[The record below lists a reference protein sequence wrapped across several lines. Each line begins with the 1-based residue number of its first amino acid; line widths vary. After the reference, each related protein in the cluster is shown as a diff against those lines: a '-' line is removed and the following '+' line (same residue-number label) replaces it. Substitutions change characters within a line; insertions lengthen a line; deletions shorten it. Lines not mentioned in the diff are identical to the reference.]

1 MYLDDLT
8 NATEVVLDRRH
19 RPSKPPGTT
28 GRPAARAD
36 GSGSRAAAGLLRVSN
51 TVGAAISDHRELEA
65 VEARI
70 MLVVGLVLLGV
81 GVLVALVPR
90 LLAYPVAAV
99 VLWVGGALLYRGY
112 RLLRRSRAG
121 RLHEG

>member
-1 MYLDDLT
+1 
-8 NATEVVLDRRH
+8 
-19 RPSKPPGTT
+19 
-28 GRPAARAD
+28 
-36 GSGSRAAAGLLRVSN
+36 VSH